1 VTAVRR
7 GRVRDAALA
16 LPILL
21 VFVAVVQAAPPSGT
35 VEVPIARF
43 CPSEMT
49 LVGETCIDK
58 WEAAIVE
65 VRDDGTE
72 IAWSPYH
79 SPHGHK
85 TRAHSRPNVTPQA
98 YISMTEAKRACEGA
112 SKRLCKASE
121 WKTACKGPNKTT
133 WPYGPTH
140 VELACVDTHRTAP
153 LTKLYSGPAMFENRN
168 MIDPRLNQMANT
180 VAKTGEAQS
189 CTNAWGAY
197 DMVGNVN
204 EWTDDGTLHGG
215 FYLDTKTLKEG
226 CDYTTAAHVPIYY
239 DYSTGFRC
247 CKDPSFEPEQKGE
260 AKGKPPGKKLAK
272 R

>member
-1 VTAVRR
+1 V
-7 GRVRDAALA
+7 LA

-21 VFVAVVQAAPPSGT
+21 LFVALVQAAPPTGT
-35 VEVPIARF
+35 AAVVIPRF
-43 CPSEMT
+43 CPNEMT
-49 LVGETCIDK
+49 LVGETCVDK

-65 VRDDGTE
+65 VRGDGAE
-72 IAWSPYH
+72 VAWSPYH

-85 TRAHSRPNVTPQA
+85 IRAVSKPGVVPQG
-98 YISMTEAKRACEGA
+98 YMSMSEAKRACEGA
-112 SKRLCKASE
+112 SKRLCKTSE
-121 WKTACKGPNKTT
+121 WKAACKGPNKTT

-140 VELACVDTHRTAP
+140 VDYACVDTARTAP
-153 LTKLYSGPAMFENRN
+153 LAKLYSGKEMFENRN
-168 MIDPRLNQMANT
+168 MIDARLNQFPNT
-180 VAKTGEAQS
+180 VAKTGETQS
-189 CTNAWGAY
+189 CTNESGAF

-204 EWTDDGTLHGG
+204 EWTEEGTLHGG

-247 CKDPSFEPEQKGE
+247 CKDPSYEPPAE
-260 AKGKPPGKKLAK
+260 AKSKPAPGKKLAK